1 MAGEYLA
8 CNISAAGRERRV
20 SSLGGRWRL
29 LGRLA
34 GARLAAA
41 AARPAP
47 YHTNKI
53 YLMDNRPNDEIPFE
67 NFPFYDGIINVL
79 SGIR

>member
-1 MAGEYLA
+1 M
-8 CNISAAGRERRV
+8 
-20 SSLGGRWRL
+20 SSLGGRGRL

-53 YLMDNRPNDEIPFE
+53 YLMDNQPGDEIPIE
-67 NFPFYDGIINVL
+67 NFPFYDRIINDL
-79 SGIR
+79 SGAWYVFPHRCKFIDRL

>member
-1 MAGEYLA
+1 MESKWRVKLA
-8 CNISAAGRERRV
+8 RLGSKRRTAV
-20 SSLGGRWRL
+20 RRRGASGGRR

-34 GARLAAA
+34 GARLAA

-53 YLMDNRPNDEIPFE
+53 YLMDNRPDDGMPIEIFH
-67 NFPFYDGIINVL
+67 FTMRL
-79 SGIR
+79 LMT